1 MSFQISDRPDVNETL
16 CGISREQ
23 FWLQVH
29 QLDFAHSVL
38 IDYYLAFEVSCKVK
52 EYFFFS

>member
-38 IDYYLAFEVSCKVK
+38 INYYLAFEVSCEIK
-52 EYFFFS
+52 EHFFFS